1 MEAFLTKYQYQ
12 LVDQI
17 LIDQIP
23 VISIFKYHP
32 NAPLPSVQVGEKL
45 NFVQLNQNLEY
56 LTRGWEEP
64 EEWGS
69 WSSGKSAELRFP
81 LASNR
86 PQQAEL
92 TFRAL
97 VTPAL
102 PAQRIEVLV
111 NGKLSQVVQYN
122 QAYGNTLVIPVPK
135 EGSEMT
141 VSLRLPNAAK
151 PVDLGIN
158 KDVRQIAIGLESAQ
172 FK

>member
-1 MEAFLTKYQYQ
+1 MEFNKA
-12 LVDQI
+12 
-17 LIDQIP
+17 
-23 VISIFKYHP
+23 
-32 NAPLPSVQVGEKL
+32 
-45 NFVQLNQNLEY
+45 LEY
-56 LTRGWEEP
+56 LTIGWQESED
-64 EEWGS
+64 WGS
-69 WSSGKSAELRFP
+69 WSSGKIAGLRFP

-86 PQQAEL
+86 PQQVEL

-97 VTPAL
+97 VTPTL

-111 NGKLSQVVQYN
+111 NGKLSQVVQSK

-135 EGSEMT
+135 EGSEMK